1 MEVSQKTKNKT
12 TTWPSNSTPGYTY
25 SKKMKTLIKKDTCTS
40 KFSVIVYNC
49 QFGFGHNL
57 SVHQQMNGCRMD
69 IEGVVH
75 IYSGILL
82 NPKKKKEWK
91 FAICNNM
98 DGLGGYYAEI
108 SETEKD
114 KYCMISLICGI

>member
-1 MEVSQKTKNKT
+1 MHPNVH
-12 TTWPSNSTPGYTY
+12 
-25 SKKMKTLIKKDTCTS
+25 
-40 KFSVIVYNC
+40 SVIVYNC

-57 SVHQQMNGCRMD
+57 SVHQQMNRCRMD
-69 IEGVVH
+69 MEGVVC

-82 NPKKKKEWK
+82 NPKKKKKELN

-98 DGLGGYYAEI
+98 DGLGGYYAK
-108 SETEKD
+108 SEVSQTEKD

>member
-1 MEVSQKTKNKT
+1 
-12 TTWPSNSTPGYTY
+12 
-25 SKKMKTLIKKDTCTS
+25 MKTLIKKDTCTS

-82 NPKKKKEWK
+82 NPKKKKNENLP
-91 FAICNNM
+91 FATTWM
-98 DGLGGYYAEI
+98 DLEDI
-108 SETEKD
+108 
-114 KYCMISLICGI
+114 MLR